1 MCDRA
6 SRRPERTPP
15 ELSFNPSSMVCHKT
29 VVRCCR
35 HVTCERAG
43 RWPAAAERK
52 ATCQLRARC
61 CCCCCLNLGTRAA
74 KRVCCAV
81 SLSESMHPVAAS
93 DLQAWA
99 SRSLSRC
106 FLVSCARALARARA
120 RGGWRPPRA
129 VALMC
134 DAWLLLSRHCP
145 DGARAHTGYA
155 YGPVAAR
162 CGSRERK
169 RSTRGPAPCSAAAQP
184 ARPSRDVRAAI
195 LAAIRPRR
203 GRPRGDAAAVC

>member
-1 MCDRA
+1 MCQSSCVMLLRAARAGAAASSRLGGRGEMRRRGCEQHKGWDGLCDRA

-61 CCCCCLNLGTRAA
+61 CCCCLNLGTRAA

-106 FLVSCARALARARA
+106 FLVSCARALVRSCVVV
-120 RGGWRPPRA
+120 GGRL
-129 VALMC
+129 V
-134 DAWLLLSRHCP
+134 LSR
-145 DGARAHTGYA
+145 
-155 YGPVAAR
+155 
-162 CGSRERK
+162 
-169 RSTRGPAPCSAAAQP
+169 
-184 ARPSRDVRAAI
+184 
-195 LAAIRPRR
+195 
-203 GRPRGDAAAVC
+203 